1 MFNKSNFSPVPVLS
15 HLGGGQR
22 FIVGHINSGEKL
34 IKLVFKEW
42 DIEQGETVLEEK
54 NALHLFAYLDKFLN
68 GQLPQKSTRK
78 ISETLNC
85 NRTEVYNRDV
95 IKLSLSKSGVH
106 LAESVIDI
114 AEARV
119 LRDYLKGFLGDA

>member
-1 MFNKSNFSPVPVLS
+1 MFTKSTFKPIPALS

-22 FIVGHINSGEKL
+22 FIVGNIDSNEKL
-34 IKLVFKEW
+34 LQFVFKEW
-42 DIEQGETVLEEK
+42 DIEQGQTILEEK
-54 NALHLFAYLDKFLN
+54 NARHLFAYLDKFLN

-95 IKLSLSKSGVH
+95 VKLSLSKSGVH
-106 LAESVIDI
+106 LAEAVVDI

-119 LRDYLKGFLGDA
+119 LREYLKGFLGD